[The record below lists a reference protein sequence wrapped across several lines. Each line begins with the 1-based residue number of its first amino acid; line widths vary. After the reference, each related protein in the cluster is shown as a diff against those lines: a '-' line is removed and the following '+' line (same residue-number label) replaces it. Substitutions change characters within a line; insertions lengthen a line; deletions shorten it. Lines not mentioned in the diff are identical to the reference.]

1 MAKQNSILSQTVF
14 PQIESAG
21 TLSEAP
27 RRHLEGTFEE
37 ERKDTDGE
45 NRTTV
50 LEKGKLIL
58 FPVPI
63 GADDINVSLPT
74 ANLDLLSSCRTFI
87 VEELR
92 TARRFLKKAGYPYA
106 IDDTQFFELNE
117 HTTHKEIGCY
127 LDAIERGENVG
138 LLSEAGLP
146 CVADP
151 GAMITRIAQ
160 RRGIEI
166 VPLVGPSSLMLA
178 LMASGF
184 NGQSFAF
191 VGYLPVDKNKRN
203 TTIHR
208 LEERLHREHQTQI
221 FIEAPYRNNQML
233 EALCTALQPETL
245 ICVACDLTLPTQ
257 QIRSLPAARWKK
269 ERMGWNL
276 HKRNTVFLIGE

>member
-1 MAKQNSILSQTVF
+1 M
-14 PQIESAG
+14 
-21 TLSEAP
+21 
-27 RRHLEGTFEE
+27 
-37 ERKDTDGE
+37 
-45 NRTTV
+45 
-50 LEKGKLIL
+50 KGRLIL

-63 GADDINVSLPT
+63 GADDIGISLP
-74 ANLDLLSSCRTFI
+74 ANNMELLATCRTFI

-92 TARRFLKKAGYPYA
+92 SARRFLKRAGYPYP
-106 IDDTQFFELNE
+106 IDDTVFLELNE
-117 HTTHKEIGCY
+117 HTTHDAVGHY
-127 LDAIERGENVG
+127 LDAIERGENIG

-151 GAMITRIAQ
+151 GAMITRVAQ
-160 RRGIEI
+160 RRGIEV

-191 VGYLPVDKNKRN
+191 AGYLPVDKSKRAAA
-203 TTIHR
+203 IRH

-233 EALCTALQPETL
+233 ETLSTVLQPQTM
-245 ICVACDLTLPTQ
+245 ICVACDLTMPTQ
-257 QIRSLPAARWKK
+257 QIRSLSAAKWQK
-269 ERMGWNL
+269 EREKWNL

>member
-1 MAKQNSILSQTVF
+1 M
-14 PQIESAG
+14 
-21 TLSEAP
+21 
-27 RRHLEGTFEE
+27 
-37 ERKDTDGE
+37 
-45 NRTTV
+45 
-50 LEKGKLIL
+50 KGKLIL

-63 GADDINVSLPT
+63 GAEDIASSLPA
-74 ANLDLLSSCRTFI
+74 ANAELLATCHTFI

-92 TARRFLKKAGYPYA
+92 TARRFLKRAGYPHA
-106 IDDTQFFELNE
+106 IDDTRFFELNE
-117 HTTHKEIGCY
+117 HTSHEDITHY
-127 LDAIERGENVG
+127 LDAIEQGEDIG

-151 GAMITRIAQ
+151 GAMITKVAQ
-160 RRGIEI
+160 RHGIEV

-191 VGYLPVDKNKRN
+191 NGYLPVDKSKRSAA
-203 TTIHR
+203 IRH
-208 LEERLHREHQTQI
+208 LEERVHREHQTQL

-233 EALCTALQPETL
+233 EALSFVLQPNTM

-257 QIRSLPAARWKK
+257 YIRSLTAARWKK
-269 ERMGWNL
+269 EKEAIDL

>member
-1 MAKQNSILSQTVF
+1 M
-14 PQIESAG
+14 
-21 TLSEAP
+21 
-27 RRHLEGTFEE
+27 
-37 ERKDTDGE
+37 
-45 NRTTV
+45 
-50 LEKGKLIL
+50 KGKLIL

-63 GADDINVSLPT
+63 GAEDIASSLPA
-74 ANLDLLSSCRTFI
+74 ANAELLATCHTFI

-92 TARRFLKKAGYPYA
+92 TARRFLKKAGYPFA
-106 IDDTQFFELNE
+106 IDDTVFFELNE
-117 HTTHKEIGCY
+117 HTSHEEIGNY
-127 LDAIERGENVG
+127 LDAIEKGENIG

-151 GAMITRIAQ
+151 GAMITRVAQ
-160 RRGIEI
+160 RRGIEV

-191 VGYLPVDKNKRN
+191 NGYLPVDKSKRAAA
-203 TTIHR
+203 IRH
-208 LEERLHREHQTQI
+208 LEERLHREHQTQL

-233 EALCTALQPETL
+233 EALCSVLQPNTM

-257 QIRSLPAARWKK
+257 YIRSLPSGKWKT
-269 ERMGWNL
+269 ERGKIDL

>member
-1 MAKQNSILSQTVF
+1 M
-14 PQIESAG
+14 
-21 TLSEAP
+21 
-27 RRHLEGTFEE
+27 
-37 ERKDTDGE
+37 
-45 NRTTV
+45 
-50 LEKGKLIL
+50 KGRLIL

-63 GADDINVSLPT
+63 GADDIGISLP
-74 ANLDLLSSCRTFI
+74 ANNMELLATCHTFI

-92 TARRFLKKAGYPYA
+92 SARRFLKKAGYPHA
-106 IDDTQFFELNE
+106 IDDTVFLELNE
-117 HTTHKEIGCY
+117 HTSQEDIVGH
-127 LDAIERGENVG
+127 LDAIERGENIG

-151 GAMITRIAQ
+151 GAMITRVAQ
-160 RRGIEI
+160 RRGIEV

-191 VGYLPVDKNKRN
+191 AGYLPVDKSKRAAA
-203 TTIHR
+203 IRH

-233 EALCTALQPETL
+233 EALSTVLQPQTM
-245 ICVACDLTLPTQ
+245 ICVACDLTMPTQ
-257 QIRSLPAARWKK
+257 QIRSLSAAKWQK
-269 ERMGWNL
+269 ERERWNL

>member
-1 MAKQNSILSQTVF
+1 M
-14 PQIESAG
+14 
-21 TLSEAP
+21 
-27 RRHLEGTFEE
+27 
-37 ERKDTDGE
+37 E
-45 NRTTV
+45 NGR
-50 LEKGKLIL
+50 LIL

-63 GADDINVSLPT
+63 GAEEMSASLPSY
-74 ANLDLLSSCRTFI
+74 NKDLLASCRTFI

-106 IDDTQFFELNE
+106 IDDTTFHLLNE
-117 HTTHKEIGCY
+117 HTTHEEIGHY
-127 LDAIERGENVG
+127 LDAIEKGENIG

-151 GAMITRIAQ
+151 GAMITKVAQ
-160 RRGIEI
+160 RCGIEV

-191 VGYLPVDKNKRN
+191 NGYLPVDKSKRAAA
-203 TTIHR
+203 IRH

-233 EALCTALQPETL
+233 EALSTVLQPNTM
-245 ICVACDLTLPTQ
+245 ICVATDLTLPTQ
-257 QIRSLPAARWKK
+257 YIRSFSAAKWQK
-269 ERMGWNL
+269 EREKVDL

>member
-1 MAKQNSILSQTVF
+1 MN
-14 PQIESAG
+14 
-21 TLSEAP
+21 
-27 RRHLEGTFEE
+27 
-37 ERKDTDGE
+37 
-45 NRTTV
+45 
-50 LEKGKLIL
+50 GKLIL

-63 GADDINVSLPT
+63 GADDLALSLPEG
-74 ANLDLLSSCRTFI
+74 NLGLLATCHTFI

-92 TARRFLKKAGYPYA
+92 TARRFLKRAGYPHA
-106 IDDTQFFELNE
+106 IDDTTFYELNE
-117 HTTHKEIGCY
+117 HTSPEEIGHY
-127 LDAIERGENVG
+127 LDAIERGENIG

-151 GAMITRIAQ
+151 GAMITKVAQ
-160 RRGIEI
+160 RRGIEL

-191 VGYLPVDKNKRN
+191 VGYLPVDKSKR
-203 TTIHR
+203 TAAIKH
-208 LEERLHREHQTQI
+208 LEERIHREHQTQI

-233 EALCTALQPETL
+233 EALSSVLQPNTM

-257 QIRSLPAARWKK
+257 YIRSLSAAKWQK
-269 ERMGWNL
+269 EREKINL